1 MNGKSPVAIGPQ
13 LLYERPARQLLAA
26 LRALRTA
33 PGPENSSDARLLREA
48 VRRIGR
54 TVIEVHDGQVLLGW
68 DADAEGAWAG
78 EGMDS
83 VRSARPAQ
91 PRLLRTL
98 AACLKCCWTD
108 VDAPIYPTASASVA
122 NILLAAASMGARNEA
137 GDANLG
143 GIRHARGAL
152 TTLDFAGLI
161 VLNQAEQ
168 TVRLGPIIATW
179 PERDV
184 SVLRGVWPRL
194 PQPPV
199 GMSTKISDSPME
211 TA

>member
-1 MNGKSPVAIGPQ
+1 MSSQSPVVIGSQ

-33 PGPENSSDARLLREA
+33 PGPENPSEAGQLRAA

-54 TVIEVHDGQVLLGW
+54 TVVEVHDGHVLLGW
-68 DADAEGAWAG
+68 DADAEGAWGG

-91 PRLLRTL
+91 PRLLQTL

-108 VDAPIYPTASASVA
+108 PEAPVYPAGSASIADV
-122 NILLAAASMGARNEA
+122 LAAVTSLRAPNEA

-168 TVRLGPIIATW
+168 TVMLGPVIATW

-199 GMSTKISDSPME
+199 GRPTKIRDNHTE
-211 TA
+211 AT